1 MAENDTVAHPGT
13 TRRVILMVWD
23 GMRPDFVSDDR
34 TPHLRRLM
42 TSGTTYARA
51 VGVLPSVTRPTTTS
65 VTTGAYPAAHGI
77 YSNLFTGPKGDR
89 AAVDTGDRASLERLR
104 AVNSSGRIVPLTT
117 LPEALVAG
125 GRRVVSMGSGS
136 TGQVTML
143 DPERVGTTVHILFT
157 QPVGTTVHILFTQPV
172 ALMETLTAR
181 IGPVPERHIPVQ
193 EANDWLVRALTDYVL
208 PEIDP
213 DVVLIWLCEPDASQ
227 HAKGLGAPES
237 DASIRG
243 NDARLGRI
251 LDAIDT
257 SDVPTTVIV
266 ASDHGHSTVTGM
278 VRISDALTEA
288 GFGATMASG
297 VMHISEKAII
307 IEAEQPDADLPTRVG
322 QWLIAQPY
330 IGAVIDWTGT
340 HTVPGAL
347 APSDVYGPR
356 PRPKL
361 SHTPTFSW
369 SWRWNDTDTN
379 EHGVQGTAYSGFTE
393 GLADFDRLQGHIVGL
408 NRLTSTHGTLAPAD
422 QRTVLVLG
430 GAGIRPGTPDLPAGV
445 VDIAPTILALLGLP
459 PLPDADGRALTEA
472 FIDGP
477 APASVAVHTETLA
490 TLPNGSPLRRHTI
503 GTTAYVDTTTTE

>member
-1 MAENDTVAHPGT
+1 MAENDTAAHPGA

-42 TSGTTYARA
+42 AHGTTYGRA

-77 YSNLFTGPKGDR
+77 YSNLFTGPEGDR

-104 AVNSSGRIVPLTT
+104 AVNSSGRIVPLAT
-117 LPEALVAG
+117 LPEALVAA

-136 TGQVTML
+136 SGQVTML
-143 DPERVGTTVHILFT
+143 DPERAGTTVHILFT
-157 QPVGTTVHILFTQPV
+157 EPA

-181 IGPVPERHIPVQ
+181 IGPVPERRIPVQ

-257 SDVPTTVIV
+257 GGVPTTIIV

-278 VRISDALTEA
+278 VRMSDALTEA
-288 GFGATMASG
+288 GFGAAMASG
-297 VMHISEKAII
+297 AMYVSEKAII
-307 IEAEQPDADLPTRVG
+307 IEANQPDADLPTRVG

-330 IGAVIDWTGT
+330 IGAVIDWTST
-340 HTVPGAL
+340 HTVSGTL
-347 APSDVYGPR
+347 APSDVYGLH

-369 SWRWNDTDTN
+369 SWRWDDTDTN
-379 EHGVQGTAYSGFTE
+379 EHGVRGAAYSGYTE

-430 GAGIRPGTPDLPAGV
+430 GAGIHHSTPDLPAGV

-490 TLPNGSPLRRHTI
+490 TLLNGSPLRRHTV
-503 GTTAYVDTTTTE
+503 GTTAYVDTTTPG

>member
-1 MAENDTVAHPGT
+1 MAENDTVAHPGA
-13 TRRVILMVWD
+13 TRRVMLMVWD
-23 GMRPDFVSDDR
+23 GMRPDLVSDDR

-77 YSNLFTGPKGDR
+77 YSNLFTGPEGDR

-104 AVNSSGRIVPLTT
+104 AVNRGRIVPLTT
-117 LPEALVAG
+117 LPEALVAA

-143 DPERVGTTVHILFT
+143 DPERVGA
-157 QPVGTTVHILFTQPV
+157 TVHILFTQPV

-181 IGPVPERHIPVQ
+181 IGTVPERHIPVQ

-208 PEIDP
+208 PEMDP

-257 SDVPTTVIV
+257 SGVPTTIIV

-278 VRISDALTEA
+278 VRMSDALTEA
-288 GFGATMASG
+288 GFGAAMASG
-297 VMHISEKAII
+297 AMHVSEKAII
-307 IEAEQPDADLPTRVG
+307 IEAEQPDADLPTRIG

-340 HTVPGAL
+340 HMVPGAL

-356 PRPKL
+356 SRPKL

-379 EHGVQGTAYSGFTE
+379 EHGVHGTAYSGFTE

-430 GAGIRPGTPDLPAGV
+430 GAGICPGTPDLPAGV

-472 FIDGP
+472 FSDGP

-503 GTTAYVDTTTTE
+503 GTTAYVDTTTTR